1 MDYAQ
6 SLLSFHHLYITG
18 GALLIAIDQ
27 AGLGDAALV
36 DSGLTTLDDLM
47 ARIVQ
52 DEVFQP
58 LQGR

>member
-1 MDYAQ
+1 MV
-6 SLLSFHHLYITG
+6 
-18 GALLIAIDQ
+18 IDQ
-27 AGLGDAALV
+27 AGLGEAALV

-52 DEVFQP
+52 DEVFQS